1 MKHRN
6 LKSIQIKCTLS
17 EFLFIGTIPA
27 DTPLDEIED
36 IIDYEEIAIKPD
48 DNREYFGLE
57 IYGDSMS
64 PDYKD
69 NDRIIFRKQS
79 DCNSGQDCAVIIND
93 EDATFKKI
101 IKQDNILLLQSI
113 NPEFKPMLCN
123 KRSIKILGVACKLI
137 RNIDCD

>member
-1 MKHRN
+1 MIHRN
-6 LKSIQIKCTLS
+6 LKLIQIKFTLS

-69 NDRIIFRKQS
+69 NDRIIFRR
-79 DCNSGQDCAVIIND
+79 AVH
-93 EDATFKKI
+93 TVGSYSSYTLP
-101 IKQDNILLLQSI
+101 QPLQVY
-113 NPEFKPMLCN
+113 
-123 KRSIKILGVACKLI
+123 R
-137 RNIDCD
+137 